1 LVKEAKGGI
10 VMENYDS
17 ELKRKKPVGYLVNM
31 NIRTS
36 IPIYEH
42 FGLFR
47 TLMWWALGFR
57 YYRN

>member
-1 LVKEAKGGI
+1 
-10 VMENYDS
+10 MENYDS
-17 ELKRKKPVGYLVNM
+17 ELKIKKPVGYLVNM
-31 NIRTS
+31 NIKTS

-57 YYRN
+57 YYSN